1 MRPLSCWAAGT
12 GCSERMMDH
21 QDVISTVANALKD
34 APGIRALFLSGSY
47 GNGMADAYSDIDFVM
62 VAEDGAS
69 DAVATLWRDAVA
81 QTGEIVLWWDR
92 KPVPV
97 LINAITEDWTRT
109 DVIILKPDQM
119 RAHTQSSLKVLFDH
133 DRIYED
139 LAETQPAAQP
149 DPKRFTHQV
158 EEFIR
163 ILGLLHLAAGRE
175 EYINGVLGVF
185 HLRNKLV
192 DLLIAETNAPNR
204 GGILHL
210 NRLITDEQK
219 ALLTSLPPP
228 VPERQAMIDAH
239 LAYAA
244 AFLPRARARA
254 ASIGADWPERF
265 EAVTWARLAESLGI
279 ERPY

>member
-1 MRPLSCWAAGT
+1 MNHA
-12 GCSERMMDH
+12 
-21 QDVISTVANALKD
+21 DVISTITDATTE

-47 GNGMADAYSDIDFVM
+47 GNGMADAHSDIDFIM
-62 VAEDGAS
+62 VAEDGAT
-69 DAVATLWRDAVA
+69 DAVAQVWYDAVA

-92 KPVPV
+92 STVPV
-97 LINAITEDWTRT
+97 LINAITDDWTRT
-109 DVIILKPDQM
+109 DVIILKPEQM
-119 RAHTQSSLKVLFDH
+119 RAHAQSSLKVLFDH
-133 DRIYED
+133 DDIYEG
-139 LAETQPAAQP
+139 LAAESPEVVP
-149 DPKRFTHQV
+149 DPKRFTYQV

-219 ALLTSLPPP
+219 DLILSLPPP
-228 VPERQAMIDAH
+228 VPERQAMIDTH
-239 LAYAA
+239 LAYAKVY
-244 AFLPRARARA
+244 LPRARDRA
-254 ASIGADWPERF
+254 KAIGADWPERF
-265 EAVTWARLAESLGI
+265 EAATWAQLRKTLGI
-279 ERPY
+279 EKPY